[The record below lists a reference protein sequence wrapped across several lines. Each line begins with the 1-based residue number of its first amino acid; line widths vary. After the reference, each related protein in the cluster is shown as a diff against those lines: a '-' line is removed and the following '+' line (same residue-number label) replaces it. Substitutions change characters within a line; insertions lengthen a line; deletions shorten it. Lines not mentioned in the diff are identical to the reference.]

1 VVEVPPDPLDDLF
14 EEEEDFWSGLEEPKR
29 RRRRGAGTAGG
40 AGVLF
45 TTPDTLTANDSMP
58 PGTVIGTLGVAGGF
72 GTYTYSIVD
81 PSGRFTVVGNQ
92 IQVASPLSP
101 AFYNV
106 TFSATNGLGDNPSL
120 ASTIFVTHFSAYVP
134 TYHIYGF

>member
-1 VVEVPPDPLDDLF
+1 MAEKPDDPYEDLF
-14 EEEEDFWSGLEEPKR
+14 EEEEEFWSGLEEPKR
-29 RRRRGAGTAGG
+29 RRRRGSGAGG
-40 AGVLF
+40 AAGVLIF
-45 TTPDTLTANDSMP
+45 SPDPLTANDGMA
-58 PGTVIGTLGVAGGF
+58 PGTVIGTLSVANGF
-72 GTYTYSIVD
+72 GTYSFGIID

-106 TFSATNGLGDNPSL
+106 TFTATNGLGDNPTVST
-120 ASTIFVTHFSAYVP
+120 TIFVTHLTTYVP